1 MYINSLMFKIKILIF
16 IFLFGY
22 SISSNAE
29 VIKQIQ
35 INGNERISEQTII
48 NFADIKI
55 GKDVKPDELNIFL
68 KNLYETNFFEDVNL
82 TLTNNLLII
91 DVKELPIIQEIV
103 INGIKANKTKEE
115 LKDGMNLKEKNP
127 FNETLVQNDLD
138 NISNIF
144 KNSGYYFVSVNV
156 SVEKNKNNTVNLI
169 FDIDRGD
176 QATIKKIKFIGD
188 KKYKDRKLHSII
200 TSEENKFWKFIT
212 SAKYINQERIDLD
225 KRLLKNF
232 YLNKGFYDV
241 SINDAYTKL
250 INNKDF
256 ILTFNINAG
265 EKYNFGN
272 LNLDLPVDY
281 DENDFKKINN
291 LFNEIKDSQYSL
303 NKIEEILDEID
314 KIALSKNYEFI
325 DAKVNEEKKDN
336 FINFTF
342 EINETKKTYVN
353 RINIYGNNITAEE
366 FIRSNLLVD
375 EGDPFNKL
383 LHNKSINKLKSKG
396 IFASVV
402 SKIKQ
407 NDDQS
412 LTDIDI
418 FIDEKPTGEI
428 SAGAGYG
435 TDGTTFQIGI
445 KENNFN
451 GKGINLAANLELGED
466 SVKGLLA
473 YTHPNFA
480 YSDRS
485 VTTSIEA
492 TETDKLKKSGYKNT
506 INAVAFST
514 RYEQYDDLFFSPGF
528 TISSESLETNSS
540 ASASLKKQEGSYF
553 DILFDYGLTYD
564 KRNQPFQTTEG
575 YISNWYQNIPLSTD
589 QAAIINGY
597 SVTGYKELIDDMI
610 ISTGIFTRAVNSI
623 SDDDVRISSRLFAP
637 KSRLRGFESGKVGPK
652 DGKDYIGGNYVATF
666 NASSTVPYVLQTME
680 NIDFK
685 VFFDAGN
692 VWGVDYSD
700 TVDESNKI
708 RTSTGV
714 ALELLTPVGPLTFS
728 FAEAITKAST
738 DVTETFRFQ
747 LGTTF

>member
-55 GKDVKPDELNIFL
+55 GKDVKSDELNIFL

-366 FIRSNLLVD
+366 FIRNNLLVD

-485 VTTSIEA
+485 VTTSLEA

-528 TISSESLETNSS
+528 TISSESLETISS

-597 SVTGYKELIDDMI
+597 SVTGYKELIDDVI

>member
-1 MYINSLMFKIKILIF
+1 MYINSQMFIIKILIF
-16 IFLFGY
+16 VFLFGY

-29 VIKQIQ
+29 VINQIQ
-35 INGNERISEQTII
+35 INGNERISKQTII

-55 GKDVKPDELNIFL
+55 GKDVKPDELNKFL

-82 TLTNNLLII
+82 NLTNNLLII
-91 DVKELPIIQEIV
+91 NVKELPIIQEIV

-115 LKDGMNLKEKNP
+115 LKDGMILKEKNP

-144 KNSGYYFVSVNV
+144 KNSGYFFVNVNV

-281 DENDFKKINN
+281 DENDFKKINY
-291 LFNEIKDSQYSL
+291 LFNDIKDSQYSL
-303 NKIEEILDEID
+303 NKIEEILDEIN

-325 DAKVNEEKKDN
+325 DAKVNEEKNNN

-366 FIRSNLLVD
+366 FIRNNLLVD

-383 LHNKSINKLKSKG
+383 LHNKSINELKSKG
-396 IFASVV
+396 IFASVE

-435 TDGTTFQIGI
+435 TDGTTLQVGI

-466 SVKGLLA
+466 NVKGLLA

-514 RYEQYDDLFFSPGF
+514 RYEQYDNLFFSPGF

-553 DILFDYGLTYD
+553 DVLFDYGLIYD

-575 YISNWYQNIPLSTD
+575 YISTWYQNIPLSTD
-589 QAAIINGY
+589 QAIIINGY
-597 SVTGYKELIDDMI
+597 SVTGYKELVDDMI
-610 ISTGIFTRAVNSI
+610 ISTGIFTRAVNSV
-623 SDDDVRISSRLFAP
+623 SDDDVRISNRLFAP

-652 DGKDYIGGNYVATF
+652 DGSDFIGGNYVATF

>member
-55 GKDVKPDELNIFL
+55 GKDVKSDELNIFL

-281 DENDFKKINN
+281 DENDFKKVDNI
-291 LFNEIKDSQYSL
+291 FNEIKDSQYSL

-314 KIALSKNYEFI
+314 KIALSKNYEL
-325 DAKVNEEKKDN
+325 DA
-336 FINFTF
+336 
-342 EINETKKTYVN
+342 
-353 RINIYGNNITAEE
+353 
-366 FIRSNLLVD
+366 
-375 EGDPFNKL
+375 
-383 LHNKSINKLKSKG
+383 SK
-396 IFASVV
+396 
-402 SKIKQ
+402 
-407 NDDQS
+407 
-412 LTDIDI
+412 
-418 FIDEKPTGEI
+418 
-428 SAGAGYG
+428 
-435 TDGTTFQIGI
+435 
-445 KENNFN
+445 
-451 GKGINLAANLELGED
+451 
-466 SVKGLLA
+466 
-473 YTHPNFA
+473 
-480 YSDRS
+480 
-485 VTTSIEA
+485 
-492 TETDKLKKSGYKNT
+492 
-506 INAVAFST
+506 
-514 RYEQYDDLFFSPGF
+514 
-528 TISSESLETNSS
+528 
-540 ASASLKKQEGSYF
+540 
-553 DILFDYGLTYD
+553 
-564 KRNQPFQTTEG
+564 
-575 YISNWYQNIPLSTD
+575 
-589 QAAIINGY
+589 
-597 SVTGYKELIDDMI
+597 
-610 ISTGIFTRAVNSI
+610 
-623 SDDDVRISSRLFAP
+623 
-637 KSRLRGFESGKVGPK
+637 
-652 DGKDYIGGNYVATF
+652 
-666 NASSTVPYVLQTME
+666 
-680 NIDFK
+680 
-685 VFFDAGN
+685 
-692 VWGVDYSD
+692 
-700 TVDESNKI
+700 
-708 RTSTGV
+708 
-714 ALELLTPVGPLTFS
+714 
-728 FAEAITKAST
+728 
-738 DVTETFRFQ
+738 
-747 LGTTF
+747 

>member
-366 FIRSNLLVD
+366 FIRNNLLVD

-485 VTTSIEA
+485 VTTSLEA

-597 SVTGYKELIDDMI
+597 SVTGYKELIDDVI

-637 KSRLRGFESGKVGPK
+637 KSRLRGFESGKVGPR
-652 DGKDYIGGNYVATF
+652 DGNDYIGGNYVATF

>member
-637 KSRLRGFESGKVGPK
+637 KSRLRGFESGKVGPR
-652 DGKDYIGGNYVATF
+652 DGNDYIGGNYVATF